1 MFKLQSSVASI
12 CAALLLLPSAYGQQ
26 PVAGAQTPPTIPTPG
41 PGMGQTAPP
50 DLISSVPGEGL
61 VQPYNGKFSSVAK
74 NYLPPHVKQISLAN
88 SSRLDE
94 LIRAGRIYLSLQDA
108 IALALENNLD
118 IEISRYNMP
127 IAQSDVL
134 RAQAGGLLRGVPS
147 SIQQGRKFGG
157 QPADRAEFGK
167 WHLERRQSEAL
178 PPVRPAAPSSL
189 RPARPRPTTTR
200 SCSSPTTGAITVF
213 RRPTPSTPV
222 FQRWSSTAASSSGA
236 YSRVGLRAP
245 S

>member
-1 MFKLQSSVASI
+1 MDE
-12 CAALLLLPSAYGQQ
+12 
-26 PVAGAQTPPTIPTPG
+26 TP
-41 PGMGQTAPP
+41 PP

-61 VQPYNGKFSSVAK
+61 VQPYDGKFSRIAK
-74 NYLPPHVKQISLAN
+74 NYVSPHVKQISLAN

-147 SIQQGRKFGG
+147 SIQQGANSAVNLQTG
-157 QPADRAEFGK
+157 AEFGQ
-167 WHLERRQSEAL
+167 WHLERRQFELILQFGRRHHHHFDRLGHAQ
-178 PPVRPAAPSSL
+178 L
-189 RPARPRPTTTR
+189 RPGHVP
-200 SCSSPTTGAITVF
+200 
-213 RRPTPSTPV
+213 
-222 FQRWSSTAASSSGA
+222 
-236 YSRVGLRAP
+236 LL
-245 S
+245 